1 MATVDKVFQASS
13 PADLSLLI
21 NAFLATLVNPLILGW
36 QIQGADVSR
45 RIGTEMRLTLTVD
58 DGAGPALA
66 TPFLLDLVVATGTS
80 QLETALAAY
89 RAAYA
94 GQFISAAKLLFI
106 PDENVTASLLM
117 GVFIR
122 NTTLAAGA
130 ANYTIAS

>member
-1 MATVDKVFQASS
+1 MAILDKVFQASS
-13 PADLSLLI
+13 AADLSAVV
-21 NAFLATLVNPLILGW
+21 NAYLATLVNPLILRW

-45 RIGTEMRLTLTVD
+45 RIGTEMRLLLTAD

-66 TPFLLDLVVATGTS
+66 TPFMLDVVAALGTT

-94 GQFISAAKLLFI
+94 GQFISGGQFLFI
-106 PDENVTASLLM
+106 PDENVTASQLQAAFL
-117 GVFIR
+117 R
-122 NTTLAAGA
+122 NTNPLAN